1 MGLFKSAEQKAQEQ
15 YEKEQKVLKKYG
27 METLISDETYNSVVE
42 IIRGLAGTGLLE
54 VGNLLNQS
62 AEGNTKLTAIYTR
75 VIMEQN
81 FVLIR
86 QLDRIGAL
94 LEHK

>member
-1 MGLFKSAEQKAQEQ
+1 
-15 YEKEQKVLKKYG
+15 